1 MQQTIKYKGI
11 TRIPSDHDS
20 FNGEMEEMYNLINTN
35 GELKPVVDPDTIGT
49 LSGRFI
55 FVHKNAGYEHFI
67 TIDGIYIKAYNYAS
81 GTITSIGNITSIYG
95 ETLRKIESVGNTL
108 IVITDKEI
116 KYVLWKD
123 NQYKY
128 IGNIIPFPIIN
139 FGFTITRLSGYNVTL
154 QLDEY
159 EEYITYLRRV
169 TGYYGGRSSIP
180 RAPSSEIKTNF
191 ENVVLGKINSIL
203 DDIIESKFFIFPFF
217 IRYALRLY
225 DGSLINHSMPL
236 LMLPTKFVP
245 FEAGINDTGNNVM
258 IYFPNVYNLTYSNAA
273 IDFSQFKDIVQSVD
287 VFISEPIYTYLYDGE
302 INGTI
307 ENPFDTIH
315 DPDLLFGGIYKAN
328 DLILEEISSVGN
340 FYKLLSIPIGD
351 LNTAV
356 SSKII
361 NDNYV
366 NIVNNERMMDD
377 YLSMDKITAEN
388 SYVYNNKLHLSGIER
403 RMFTGF
409 KIGETRCYY
418 YGAQDEAQISI
429 GNQSFLFYPGKCNKV
444 LLSRY
449 TRSGYIEN
457 ILDLKKHPRLNGYYY
472 IDPNLN
478 PIESSGTATSQ
489 SILEATINSN
499 KTVIEESDKLYVSA
513 HQNPFYFPVEQ
524 RITLPVGRI
533 IAMSSNTE
541 AISQGQFGQFPLYVF
556 TDDGI
561 WALEMN
567 SEGKYMIR
575 QPVSREVC
583 VNPNILQ
590 MDNAVAFI
598 SKKGIT
604 ILSGAE
610 TECISDII
618 KDNNTRSSKLDIN
631 SFIVAT
637 QSDELQQVYQT
648 DDIGVFLEGCNMAY
662 EYLNG
667 IGRLYAINSNYKYAY
682 VFDILS
688 RTWSKVKADYISQ
701 VNNYPD
707 CYVQSPDGTI
717 KNLSTIGSDTS
728 PIKTFFITRAIK
740 YEDVLFSLTHIAHR
754 GIFKS
759 VLNTVIYASR
769 DGINYTPIYS
779 DKKNIMKISGSPF
792 RYYKIAVI
800 ASLDPKDTVS
810 GVDIS
815 FEPRYMNRLR

>member
-81 GTITSIGNITSIYG
+81 ETITSIGNITSIYG

-128 IGNIIPFPIIN
+128 LGNQIPFPAIKFRPVSAVRVYNEKDVSQYQPYLKVLNGYYTSQPLDNNMVNDCKTEIAAYFNANIN
-139 FGFTITRLSGYNVTL
+139 ELHSGGH
-154 QLDEY
+154 
-159 EEYITYLRRV
+159 ITYP
-169 TGYYGGRSSIP
+169 I
-180 RAPSSEIKTNF
+180 
-191 ENVVLGKINSIL
+191 
-203 DDIIESKFFIFPFF
+203 F
-217 IRYALRLY
+217 IRYAVRLY
-225 DGSLINHSMPL
+225 DGSLINHSMPIL
-236 LMLPTKFVP
+236 IMTSLIYNALIAAYSDYKKIRMSVL
-245 FEAGINDTGNNVM
+245 ASGIEMSYTAQDLSQWED
-258 IYFPNVYNLTYSNAA
+258 IIQS
-273 IDFSQFKDIVQSVD
+273 IDIFM
-287 VFISEPIYTYLYDGE
+287 SEPIYTSGDEIMKWEGE
-302 INGTI
+302 VDFSLSRPLQQYSPDAYYSMGKLLTKEELINKI
-307 ENPFDTIH
+307 IN
-315 DPDLLFGGIYKAN
+315 
-328 DLILEEISSVGN
+328 VGN
-340 FYKLLSIPIGD
+340 FYFVQSLSLSDINQAKTEY
-351 LNTAV
+351 LNTTE
-356 SSKII
+356 IGTL
-361 NDNYV
+361 V
-366 NIVNNERMMDD
+366 NKERMTDD
-377 YLSMDKITAEN
+377 YLSHDKITAEN
-388 SYVYNNKLHLSGIER
+388 SYVYNNKLHLSGIHR
-403 RMFTGF
+403 TMFSGF
-409 KIGETRCYY
+409 RLTNDDCYY
-418 YGAQDEAQISI
+418 FGAQEKASTYI
-429 GNQSFLFYPGKCNKV
+429 NQSIVSFMFLFYPGKCNKL
-444 LLSRY
+444 LLSRH
-449 TRSGYIEN
+449 TESGYIEN

-478 PIESSGTATSQ
+478 PIGNSGSPTSQ

-610 TECISDII
+610 TECISNII